1 MGCTKKQHC
10 VFSTRWQA
18 SYLELEMS
26 NYSRFGN
33 RNSAGTSS
41 YLIFNT
47 KHPGN
52 NANVSVHSYFQLE
65 NQTYA
70 SINCF

>member
-1 MGCTKKQHC
+1 MGYTKKEHC

-33 RNSAGTSS
+33 RNSAGTVICRL
-41 YLIFNT
+41 YLKVERHISFLILNIL
-47 KHPGN
+47 GIMLMS
-52 NANVSVHSYFQLE
+52 VSIRTFS
-65 NQTYA
+65 
-70 SINCF
+70 